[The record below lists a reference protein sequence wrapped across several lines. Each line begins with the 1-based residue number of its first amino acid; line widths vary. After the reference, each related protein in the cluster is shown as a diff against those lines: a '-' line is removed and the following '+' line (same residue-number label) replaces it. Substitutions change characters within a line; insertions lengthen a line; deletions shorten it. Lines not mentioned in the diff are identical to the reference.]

1 MTPKREPVDDAALI
15 AEIIAQAEKEYEAD
29 TFTSEGQSYY
39 VARRA
44 LELQREGWQPP
55 APEPEPWATLVTRE
69 VLAAYWDECGQQM
82 NAQLCRSGKVDGR
95 AFQAARAVIAKALKP
110 DVPSIPGWLHDWA
123 RKALSGI
130 FIYNPNISDEVDKQ
144 INDTMRAAEQIDEWA
159 KVEKQLIDGAGVR
172 AILRVAGEKM

>member
-1 MTPKREPVDDAALI
+1 MTPEREPVDDAALI

-55 APEPEPWATLVTRE
+55 APEPDRATLVTRE

-82 NAQLCRSGKVDGR
+82 NAKLCRSGKVDGR

-159 KVEKQLIDGAGVR
+159 KVEKQLIVGADGR

>member
-1 MTPKREPVDDAALI
+1 MTPEREPVDDAALI
-15 AEIIAQAEKEYEAD
+15 AEAERLASKEIEVEEMGTLKWD
-29 TFTSEGQSYY
+29 RTMISHLIRL
-39 VARRA
+39 AR
-44 LELQREGWQPP
+44 QGWQPP
-55 APEPEPWATLVTRE
+55 APEPDRAE
-69 VLAAYWDECGQQM
+69 VLAKELWEKGSGPSLKDWEAIIRRHFDELGAEWEAERQ
-82 NAQLCRSGKVDGR
+82 
-95 AFQAARAVIAKALKP
+95 VI

>member
-1 MTPKREPVDDAALI
+1 MTPEREPVDDAALI

-55 APEPEPWATLVTRE
+55 APEPDRATLVTRE
-69 VLAAYWDECGQQM
+69 MLAMHEGLAYSDEYLKGCHDRD
-82 NAQLCRSGKVDGR
+82 LT
-95 AFQAARAVIAKALKP
+95 FQAARAVIAKALKP

>member
-1 MTPKREPVDDAALI
+1 MTPEREPVDDAALI
-15 AEIIAQAEKEYEAD
+15 AEVAETLLKVR
-29 TFTSEGQSYY
+29 SEINHET
-39 VARRA
+39 ARNQIDA
-44 LELQREGWQPP
+44 LLAKLQPP
-55 APEPEPWATLVTRE
+55 APEPDRATLVTRE
-69 VLAAYWDECGQQM
+69 VLAIHEGLAYSNEY
-82 NAQLCRSGKVDGR
+82 LKGR
-95 AFQAARAVIAKALKP
+95 HDRDMTFQAARAVIAKALKP

>member
-1 MTPKREPVDDAALI
+1 MTPEREPVDDAALI
-15 AEIIAQAEKEYEAD
+15 AEVAETLLKVR
-29 TFTSEGQSYY
+29 SEINHET
-39 VARRA
+39 ARNQIDA
-44 LELQREGWQPP
+44 LLAKLQPP
-55 APEPEPWATLVTRE
+55 APEPDRATLVTRE
-69 VLAAYWDECGQQM
+69 VLAIHEGLAYSAATPCTG
-82 NAQLCRSGKVDGR
+82 ARSNEYLKGR
-95 AFQAARAVIAKALKP
+95 HDRDMTFQAARAVIAKALKP